1 MASQVEE
8 ETEVIRAVGMRIL
21 RKTKPDFLLVVSWEF
36 GLVFPDAFHSYSPYA
51 FLPLPFGLCDG
62 FTEKIRDIH
71 HNHKVLGH
79 LSATYSTY

>member
-1 MASQVEE
+1 MASWEEE
-8 ETEVIRAVGMRIL
+8 ETEGIRAVGMRIL
-21 RKTKPDFLLVVSWEF
+21 RKTTLDFLLVLGWEF
-36 GLVFPDAFHSYSPYA
+36 SLVFPDASHSYSPYA